1 MTNYIYIIG
10 SDKPPYKVGISK
22 NPQRRLRD
30 LQTGHPYPLAIH
42 SIIETSITNNKLLES
57 VIHRNLKHFRTSG
70 EWFDL
75 SLEKLKLEVDFV
87 MIRYSEDSTL
97 KTRIT
102 QNIL

>member
-1 MTNYIYIIG
+1 MTSYIYIIG

-22 NPQRRLRD
+22 NPQRRLKN

-42 SIIETSITNNKLLES
+42 FIVETSVTNNKLLES